1 MVLRKAAEAT
11 ERSTKRLGKREDLS
25 QPKRFNLT
33 KSTLDLLAVKR
44 ILPQPPHYIQLKDD
58 TYLEL
63 MEISGKD
70 LDYLSD
76 SEVRR
81 TLMNFETWLTSVH
94 ADIQVETTRL
104 PTNTDPQIAHLRHH
118 LEEVKMALGQP
129 SLSERRQ
136 QQLMDRKQLL
146 ETKIRIEEQI
156 KHEIYNAEFI
166 LWLFAPTITDMDAI
180 VRKVQTSGN
189 QDFVPDPI
197 RLEKKQQL
205 LTQFYNMLDSL

>member
-1 MVLRKAAEAT
+1 MALRKQEQQT
-11 ERSTKRLGKREDLS
+11 ESTTKRLGKREAFAQS
-25 QPKRFNLT
+25 KRFNLI
-33 KSTLDLLAVKR
+33 KSTLDLLAVKA
-44 ILPQPPHYIQLKDD
+44 IQSQTPHYIQLKDD

-76 SEVRR
+76 SEIRR

-118 LEEVKMALGQP
+118 LEDVKMALGQP
-129 SLSERRQ
+129 SLSERHE
-136 QQLMDRKQLL
+136 QQLLDRKQLL

-166 LWLFAPTITDMDAI
+166 LWLFASTITDMDVL

-189 QDFVPDPI
+189 QDFVPEPI
-197 RLEKKQQL
+197 RLEKKKQL
-205 LTQFYNMLDSL
+205 LTQFYNLSDSL

>member
-1 MVLRKAAEAT
+1 MALRKQAT
-11 ERSTKRLGKREDLS
+11 ITDNSMKRLGKKEDRS
-25 QPKRFNLT
+25 QRKRFGLT
-33 KSTLDLLAVKR
+33 KSTLELLAVKR
-44 ILPQPPHYIQLKDD
+44 ILSQPPHYIQLKDD

-70 LDYLSD
+70 LDYLSE
-76 SEVRR
+76 SEIRR

-118 LEEVKMALGQP
+118 LEDVKMALGQP

-136 QQLMDRKQLL
+136 QQLLDRKQLL

-166 LWLFAPTITDMDAI
+166 LWLFAPTITDMDTI

-189 QDFVPDPI
+189 QDFVPEPI
-197 RLEKKQQL
+197 RLEKKKQL
-205 LTQFYNMLDSL
+205 LTQFYNLSDSL

>member
-1 MVLRKAAEAT
+1 MALRKQEQQT
-11 ERSTKRLGKREDLS
+11 ESTTKRLGKREAFAQS
-25 QPKRFNLT
+25 KRFNLT
-33 KSTLDLLAVKR
+33 KSTLDLLAVKA
-44 ILPQPPHYIQLKDD
+44 IQSQTPHYIQLKDD

-76 SEVRR
+76 SEIRR

-118 LEEVKMALGQP
+118 LEDVKMALGQP
-129 SLSERRQ
+129 SLSERHE
-136 QQLMDRKQLL
+136 QQLLDRKQLL

-166 LWLFAPTITDMDAI
+166 LWLFASTITDMDVL

-189 QDFVPDPI
+189 QDFVPEPI
-197 RLEKKQQL
+197 RLEKKKQL
-205 LTQFYNMLDSL
+205 LTQFYNLSDSL

>member
-1 MVLRKAAEAT
+1 MALRKQEQQT
-11 ERSTKRLGKREDLS
+11 ESITKQLGKREAFNQS
-25 QPKRFNLT
+25 KRFNLT
-33 KSTLDLLAVKR
+33 KSTLDLLAVKA
-44 ILPQPPHYIQLKDD
+44 IQSQPPHYIQLKDD

-63 MEISGKD
+63 VEISGKD

-76 SEVRR
+76 SEIRR

-118 LEEVKMALGQP
+118 LEDVKMALGQP
-129 SLSERRQ
+129 SLSERHE
-136 QQLMDRKQLL
+136 QQLLDRKQLL

-166 LWLFAPTITDMDAI
+166 LWLFASTITDMDVL

-189 QDFVPDPI
+189 QDFVPEPI
-197 RLEKKQQL
+197 RLEKKKQL
-205 LTQFYNMLDSL
+205 LTQFYNLSDCL

>member
-1 MVLRKAAEAT
+1 MALRKQEQQT
-11 ERSTKRLGKREDLS
+11 ESITKQLGKREAFDQS
-25 QPKRFNLT
+25 KSFNLT
-33 KSTLDLLAVKR
+33 KSTLELLAVKR
-44 ILPQPPHYIQLKDD
+44 ILSQPPHYIQLKDD

-70 LDYLSD
+70 LDYLSE
-76 SEVRR
+76 SEIRR
-81 TLMNFETWLTSVH
+81 TLMNFETWLTNVH

-118 LEEVKMALGQP
+118 LEAVKMELGRP
-129 SLSERRQ
+129 PLSDRRQ
-136 QQLMDRKQLL
+136 KQLVDRKALL

-166 LWLFAPTITDMDAI
+166 LWLFASTITDMDVL

-189 QDFVPDPI
+189 QDFVPEPI
-197 RLEKKQQL
+197 RLEKKKQL
-205 LTQFYNMLDSL
+205 LTQFYNLSDCL